1 MKHLLL
7 PLLWSVAASAA
18 TPPVTATAAPA
29 GITFSYQVGATLP
42 AAQTVAVKP
51 SAGTPTYTTAITGTN
66 ALWLVASP
74 DTGKLPVILSLRANP
89 TSLAVGVYSAT
100 ITMTVAGVTLPLTVA
115 VTLNITAPASSL
127 TLSAA
132 SLTFTVPP
140 FPPANQAVQLT
151 TTGTPIS
158 FTATAGSPWL
168 SVSPTVGVV
177 LPGETVLLTV
187 SVDPTGLNPQAAP
200 YVGKITVAQGGTTA
214 GAKTQTITVNCLV
227 SSSQPTITSI
237 WPPIVPMNSG
247 SQTVT
252 VRGANFFTATTAKL
266 QGGSTP
272 LTTTVLSSTALLAVI
287 PAAALTA
294 PAMLNIVVS
303 NPAPGGDSVPSPVM
317 VGNQPVIQSIAN
329 VASYGAAAFSPGE
342 LVTIFGANLGPNIPA
357 SMTTTNGFVDVSL
370 AGVSVTVDGQAA
382 PMLYVSLNQV
392 TLQIPYEVTQGTGK
406 AVVLTNGTSQ
416 TNATITMAPTAPGL
430 FTADG
435 SGARQVAALNFN
447 STTGYT
453 LNATATPVKLGDIIV
468 IYLTGEGDY
477 NPALIPRT
485 GLIVP
490 AALNPLPQVNPLPVV
505 TIGGAVATVNY
516 AGPLPGSIL
525 GLLQINAVVPA
536 TSTTGPA
543 VPIVVNLGGNT
554 TQSTTTISVHL

>member
-7 PLLWSVAASAA
+7 SLLLSIAALAA
-18 TPPVTATAAPA
+18 TPPVTVTATPA
-29 GITFSYQVGATLP
+29 STTFNYQIGATLP
-42 AAQTVAVKP
+42 AAQSVAVKP

-74 DTGKLPVILSLRANP
+74 DNGKLPATLSLRANP
-89 TSLAVGVYSAT
+89 TSLAVGSYSAT
-100 ITMTVAGVTLPLTVA
+100 ITVTVAGVTSPLTIA
-115 VTLNITAPASSL
+115 VTLNITAPASTL

-132 SLTFTVPP
+132 SLSFTAPP
-140 FPPANQAVQLT
+140 FPPANQIVQLT

-187 SVDPTGLNPQAAP
+187 SVDPSGLNPQAAP

-214 GAKTQTITVNCLV
+214 GAKTQSITVNCVV

-252 VRGANFFTATTAKL
+252 VRGSNFFTSTSAKL
-266 QGGSTP
+266 QGGSTL
-272 LTTTVLSSTALLAVI
+272 LTTTVLGSNALLAVI

-294 PAMLNIVVS
+294 PATLNIIVS
-303 NPAPGGDSVPSPVM
+303 NPAPGGDSMPSPVT
-317 VGNQPVIQSIAN
+317 VGNLPVIQSIAN

-342 LVTIFGANLGPNIPA
+342 LVTIFGSNLGPNIPA
-357 SMTTTNGFVDVSL
+357 SMTMTNGFVDVAL

-382 PMLYVSLNQV
+382 PMLYVSPNQV
-392 TLQIPYEVTQGTGK
+392 TIQVPYEVTLGTGK

-416 TNATITMAPTAPGL
+416 ANSTMTIAATAPGL

-435 SGARQVAALNFN
+435 SGAGQVAALNFN

-453 LNATATPVKLGDIIV
+453 LNAKATPVKLGDIV
-468 IYLTGEGDY
+468 VLYLTGEGDY
-477 NPALIPRT
+477 NLALTPRT

-490 AALNPLPQVNPLPVV
+490 ASLNPLPQVNPLPVV
-505 TIGGAVATVNY
+505 TIGGAAATVNY
-516 AGPLPGSIL
+516 AGPLVGSIL

-543 VPIVVNLGGNT
+543 VPIVVTVGGNT
-554 TQSTTTISVHL
+554 TQSNTTISVHQ